1 MLFCDL
7 CIFKYSSSVFLYVCM
22 CLYWKIENVYKSL
35 YLFCGYMF
43 CLCYFCMYWYI
54 FWIHWCKCIFWKNTC
69 KIAVASCICTY
80 SLYNRHKNMHN
91 LTWSYIYINASLC
104 MYRTYCIIFV
114 YTKHTSHVGDLS
126 WNLSIIGS
134 FRPYMQILFFCIV
147 VCIAI
152 CNQSVFAHIIIPFIP
167 KANAIHAKTYCY
179 VLAYTDNTCQY
190 ASSVLAYIVVCI
202 QFLFAKYQDNTWK
215 CILVLVCVCINTYL
229 L

>member
-35 YLFCGYMF
+35 YLFCGYIF
-43 CLCYFCMYWYI
+43 CLCYFCMHWYI

-134 FRPYMQILFFCIV
+134 FRPYMQILF
-147 VCIAI
+147 
-152 CNQSVFAHIIIPFIP
+152 SVLWYVLQYVISLYLHISLFHSYQKPMQFMP
-167 KANAIHAKTYCY
+167 KPTVMYWHILTIHANMLHLYWHTLWFVFNFYLPNTKTTHES
-179 VLAYTDNTCQY
+179 AYWY
-190 ASSVLAYIVVCI
+190 
-202 QFLFAKYQDNTWK
+202 
-215 CILVLVCVCINTYL
+215 
-229 L
+229 